1 MVKAYLRYE
10 LSSAFGVITSGANI
24 LHDPT
29 GKHVITA
36 ALENVAVW
44 NIKQGTLVSHTAKTS
59 ALCCWNHTAF

>member
-24 LHDPT
+24 LHDIA

-44 NIKQGTLVSHTAKTS
+44 NIKQGTLVRDTARTS
-59 ALCCWNHTAF
+59 AHSCWQSA